1 MRCVKNY
8 TADQRIDTQNSVTQN
23 VIVSFMVCIE
33 IIPGYIIFKTI
44 HKIKSREI
52 LIEIDHLVASVKV

>member
-23 VIVSFMVCIE
+23 VIVSFMVSIG